1 MTQGTNQGTILD
13 RIIERK
19 HQEIRERSVQRSL
32 ESLEQEARDRD
43 DQRGFL
49 AALRQRID
57 RQEPA
62 VIAEI
67 KRASPSKGMIREDF
81 DPAWIAGQYASAGA
95 ACLSVLTD
103 EDFFQ
108 GHSRYLQQAR
118 AACSLPV
125 IRKDFIVDPY
135 QVAEAGAMGADC
147 LLLIVAALSPLQLQ
161 ELLAYSARLQL
172 DVLVEVHD
180 EAELDVALNAGVDLV
195 GINNRNLRTFATD
208 LETTRRLARRI
219 PEQVAIVTESGIHS
233 REDVLAMMAAGIYG
247 FLVGESLMRAS
258 EPAQKYAELFA

>member
-1 MTQGTNQGTILD
+1 MTQGTILD

-19 HQEIRERSVQRSL
+19 HQEVHENARRCSL
-32 ESLEQEARDRD
+32 QDLEQQALDRD
-43 DQRGFL
+43 DHRGFL
-49 AALRQRID
+49 ATLRQRID
-57 RQEPA
+57 QRQPA

-67 KRASPSKGMIREDF
+67 KKASPSRGLIREDF
-81 DPAWIAGQYASAGA
+81 DPVWLARQYADAGA

-147 LLLIVAALSPLQLQ
+147 LLLIVAALTPMQLS
-161 ELLAYSARLQL
+161 ELKAYASRLKL

-180 EAELDVALNAGVDLV
+180 ETELGIALDAGVDLV
-195 GINNRNLRTFATD
+195 GINNRNLHDFATD
-208 LETTRRLARRI
+208 LDITCKLARLI
-219 PEQVAIVTESGIHS
+219 PDNVAIVTESGIHT
-233 REDVLAMMAAGIYG
+233 RDDVQRMIAAGVYG
-247 FLVGESLMRAS
+247 FLVGESLMRAP
-258 EPAQKYAELFA
+258 EPGQKYRELFG